1 MIAFL
6 IIGGIGFVMLV
17 ATWFVGE
24 IFDIGHDVAG
34 WFGDHLGDINVD
46 GHHVEI
52 GHGGAGGDVGPS
64 PFSSRVIFSF
74 MTAFGGGGAIASLY
88 HLPMGISV
96 LVAIGSGLAIGA
108 ATWGF
113 ANLLFQQQASST
125 LQSETL
131 VGRDGRVEISIP
143 AGGSGQVAVAAGGGT
158 NTWVARSRAGQAVP
172 AGTAV
177 RVVEAQGNLLV
188 VEPVMSPSPA
198 GSPPAS

>member
-17 ATWFVGE
+17 ATWFMGE
-24 IFDIGHDVAG
+24 IFDIGHDIAG
-34 WFGDHLGDINVD
+34 WFGDHLGEINVD
-46 GHHVEI
+46 GHHVEL

-88 HLPMGISV
+88 HLPMGFSI
-96 LVAIGSGLAIGA
+96 LIAIGSGVALGA

-125 LQSETL
+125 VQSETL
-131 VGRDGRVEISIP
+131 VGREGRVEIGIP
-143 AGGSGQVAVAAGGGT
+143 AGGAGQVAVSAGGGS
-158 NTWVARSRAGQAVP
+158 NTWVARSRGGESLAAGS
-172 AGTAV
+172 AV

-188 VEPVMSPSPA
+188 VEPVKNASPA
-198 GSPPAS
+198 GSPPAG